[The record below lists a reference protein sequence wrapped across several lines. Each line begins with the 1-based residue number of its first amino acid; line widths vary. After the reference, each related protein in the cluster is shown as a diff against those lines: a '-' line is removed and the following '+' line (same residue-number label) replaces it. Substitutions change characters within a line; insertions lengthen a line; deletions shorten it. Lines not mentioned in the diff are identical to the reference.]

1 MRYRLLLPLFG
12 VLLFAFILLNIDVV
26 ETARI
31 LSEANVLL
39 VSLAALTALV
49 SVAIKSLKWKMV
61 IGLYDKD
68 YSLASAMKSWLMGFS
83 LSMATPARLGDLSRA
98 YYLKARIGLGK
109 GLVTVVVDRAV
120 DMSVLFLLALLGF
133 LNLVSMLS
141 QQQGLIMAV
150 SALFA
155 LFLAAIYLSTRKR
168 LAALILRPFIRLVP
182 ARHRGEVSSTFHD
195 FYRSLGHVRSGKM
208 TMEIAILLG
217 VLAWLV
223 TVLEYYFLA
232 LSLDLGISYLFLLS
246 IMPVVVLLDMLP
258 VSFSGIGT
266 RDAALIFFFS
276 LISIGKEYAVSF
288 SILVFLFSYAFLGLI
303 GAAFMLRERAASS
316 N

>member
-1 MRYRLLLPLFG
+1 M
-12 VLLFAFILLNIDVV
+12 LFAFILLNIDVV